1 MTQTNT
7 PPPLRTAILR
17 TGFRVVLILA
27 IAFGAHF
34 LMQWVELQSESLPP
48 GAQDVVLR
56 GFLTVMVLAYAVL
69 IAIPFVPGIEIGISL
84 MMMRGAEVAPVVYL
98 ATVAGLLVA
107 FLAGQFLRH
116 NWLRRA
122 LLDLRL
128 RRAAEFLD
136 RIQEL
141 PRPERLSLLRA
152 SLPPRLGRLAIDFR
166 YISVALL
173 VNLPGNALIGGGG
186 GICLIAGLS
195 RLFSTWIFALTI
207 ALAVA
212 PVPALVW
219 IFGIKILGN

>member
-7 PPPLRTAILR
+7 PPPLRSAILR
-17 TGFRVVLILA
+17 TAFRVALILV
-27 IAFGAHF
+27 IAVSAHF
-34 LMQWVELQSESLPP
+34 LMQWVELQSKSLPP
-48 GAQDVVLR
+48 AAQDAVLR

-69 IAIPFVPGIEIGISL
+69 IAIPFVPGVEIGLSL
-84 MMMRGAEVAPVVYL
+84 LMMRGADVAPAIYL
-98 ATVAGLLVA
+98 ATVVGLMTA
-107 FLAGQFLRH
+107 FLAGRFISY

-128 RRAAEFLD
+128 KRAAAFLD

-141 PRPERLSLLRA
+141 PRHQRLSLLRVN
-152 SLPPRLGRLAIDFR
+152 LPPRIGNLAINFR
-166 YISVALL
+166 YLSVALL
-173 VNLPGNALIGGGG
+173 VNLPFNTLIGGGG